1 MPIEALRTPE
11 SRFAMLPGFPYQAN
25 YVEDLAGYESLR
37 MAYIDEGDP
46 QAKHTFLC
54 LHGEPTWSYLYRKM
68 IPVFV
73 EAGHRVIAPDLFGF
87 GRSDKPVDEAV
98 YSFDF
103 HRNSLLRL
111 IERLDLNNITLVCQ
125 DWGGI
130 LGLTIPMDMQ
140 SRFSNL
146 LVMNTALPA
155 GDGASKGFYQWRGFC
170 ANVPSI
176 PVGGLI
182 ALDAKGAAGLMDVVA
197 YDAPFPDE
205 TYKAGVRRFPELV
218 PVDPEMDG
226 IALTQRARA
235 FWLEQWQGQS
245 FMAIGMRDNSLGEE
259 VMLKLRSMIK
269 GCPEPMRVAE
279 AGHFVQEYG
288 KEIAEAAL
296 EKFEL

>member
-1 MPIEALRTPE
+1 MSIEALRTPE
-11 SRFAMLPGFPYQAN
+11 SRFALLPGFPYQTK
-25 YVEDLAGYESLR
+25 YIDTLDGFESLR

-54 LHGEPTWSYLYRKM
+54 LHGEPTWGYLYRKM

-73 EAGHRVIAPDLFGF
+73 AAGHRVIAPDLFGF

-98 YSFDF
+98 YSFEF

-111 IERLDLNNITLVCQ
+111 IEQLDLSNITLVCQ

-130 LGLTIPMDMQ
+130 LGLTLPMDRL
-140 SRFSNL
+140 SRFNNL

-155 GDGASKGFYQWRGFC
+155 GDGATQGFYQWRDFC

-176 PVGGLI
+176 PVSGLI
-182 ALDAKGAAGLMDVVA
+182 AQDAKDAMGLMDVVA

-205 TYKAGVRRFPELV
+205 RYKAGVRRFPELV
-218 PVDPEMDG
+218 PTEPEMEG
-226 IALTQRARA
+226 VALTQRARA
-235 FWLEQWQGQS
+235 FWAEQWQGGS
-245 FMAIGMRDNSLGEE
+245 FMAIGMRDTILGEE
-259 VMLKLRSMIK
+259 VMLSLQKMIK
-269 GCPEPMRVAE
+269 GCPEPMRVAD

-288 KEIAEAAL
+288 AEIAKAAL
-296 EKFEL
+296 EHFKL